1 MTRQTPLASSPL
13 PNTYWEP
20 DHLFD
25 TADKLS
31 QGVAG
36 AAFWEYVGSA
46 SAALGTETFYDRLL
60 DVLGALVET
69 DLLALVRYSSFGA
82 PNLVI
87 PREIRA
93 EVKQPY
99 NSGLYE
105 LDPFYRYWQ
114 DVAEPTVTTL
124 HQLAAEELWES
135 QYALKVLRS
144 ARISDEMAIFLPP
157 LGGASPTLLLD
168 RAEGQFTDTE
178 LARVRSVFP
187 LVAGL
192 HQAHL
197 KAITTR
203 GMEPHNEEKPLRIVD
218 RSGRE
223 LTANPA
229 WKRLATEPTS
239 GLAEAVATLAE
250 TRQAR
255 TTLADG
261 RVLVRSV
268 LGVDFGAAPDGMCEE
283 VEPALATG
291 LSLSP
296 FRWLDPLTQRE
307 RQIVMLTLEGHPIAS
322 IAKRL
327 GLQCGT
333 VKNHRLRLYQ
343 KLDIT
348 TERELFLAH
357 MSHLQGV
364 AA

>member
-1 MTRQTPLASSPL
+1 MTRQTPLVSPL
-13 PNTYWEP
+13 PNTDWNP

-25 TADKLS
+25 VAGKMS

-36 AAFWEYVGSA
+36 PAFWEYVGSA
-46 SAALGTETFYDRLL
+46 SAALGTEVFYDRLL

-87 PREIRA
+87 PREVRA
-93 EVKQPY
+93 EVEQPY

-105 LDPFYRYWQ
+105 LDPFYHYWQ
-114 DVAEPTVTTL
+114 DVAEPSVATL
-124 HQLAAEELWES
+124 HQLATDEMWES
-135 QYALKVLRS
+135 QYALEVLRA
-144 ARISDEMAIFLPP
+144 ARISDELAVFLPP

-168 RAEGQFTDTE
+168 RAVGQFSDAE
-178 LARVRSVFP
+178 LARVKSVFP

-192 HQAHL
+192 HLAHL
-197 KAITTR
+197 KAITAR
-203 GMEPHNEEKPLRIVD
+203 GMGPNTEEKPLRIID

-223 LTANPA
+223 LTANVA
-229 WKRLATEPTS
+229 WKRLAMEPGS
-239 GLAEAVATLAE
+239 GLAEAIATLSE
-250 TRQAR
+250 TGMKQ
-255 TTLADG
+255 TKLADG
-261 RVLVRSV
+261 RVLVRSA
-268 LGVDFGAAPDGMCEE
+268 LAADFGAAPDGMCEE
-283 VEPALATG
+283 VEPALATA
-291 LSLSP
+291 LSVSP
-296 FRWLDPLTQRE
+296 FRWLEPLTQRE

-333 VKNHRLRLYQ
+333 VKNHRLRLYH

-348 TERELFLAH
+348 TERELFLTH
-357 MSHLQGV
+357 MRHMHEI

>member
-1 MTRQTPLASSPL
+1 MTGHTSLSSLRSPAV
-13 PNTYWEP
+13 YEGAGERIY
-20 DHLFD
+20 F
-25 TADKLS
+25 ADATTQS
-31 QGVAG
+31 VGG
-36 AAFWEYVGSA
+36 SEFWEYVGSA
-46 SAALGTETFYDRLL
+46 SAALGSEVFYDRLL
-60 DVLGALVET
+60 DVLGALVEA
-69 DLLALVRYSSFGA
+69 DLLAMVRYSSFGA

-87 PREIRA
+87 PREVRA
-93 EVKQPY
+93 EVKMPY
-99 NSGLYE
+99 NSGLYVS
-105 LDPFYRYWQ
+105 DPFYHYWL
-114 DVAEPTVTTL
+114 DVAQPSVATL
-124 HQLAAEELWES
+124 HQLATDELWDT
-135 QYALKVLRS
+135 QYAIEVLRA

-168 RAEGQFTDTE
+168 RAVGHFTDFE

-197 KAITTR
+197 KAITSR
-203 GMEPHNEEKPLRIVD
+203 GVGPHNEEKPLRIID

-223 LTANPA
+223 LTSNLA
-229 WKRLATEPTS
+229 WKRLSAQPGS
-239 GLAEAVATLAE
+239 GLAEAIDSITETGVTQATL
-250 TRQAR
+250 T
-255 TTLADG
+255 DG
-261 RVLVRSV
+261 RILVRSA
-268 LGVDFGAAPDGMCEE
+268 LAADFGAAPEGTCEE
-283 VEPALATG
+283 VEPALAVHTA
-291 LSLSP
+291 LSP

-348 TERELFLAH
+348 TERELFLTH
-357 MSHLQGV
+357 MRHLQGI